1 MSRAGPV
8 DTTRGTAFEVFRAFL
23 RLGLTAFG
31 GPIAHLGYFRTEFV
45 EGRRWL
51 DEARYADLVALCQFL
66 PGPTSSQ
73 VGLALGYGRAGWTGA
88 LAAWCAFTLPSALVL
103 MALALGWLHAGG
115 ADAAGIVHGLKLVAV
130 AVVAQAVVAM
140 ARSLC
145 ADVPRAA
152 IAVVAGA
159 LVLAW
164 PGPGMW
170 AALVAGLVLGWAFV
184 PGVAAPVGAS
194 AALVGERYAPGTRRE
209 PRLRTAW
216 SLLAFAALLLLAL
229 PALAEATGHPALA
242 AVAGF
247 YRSGAL
253 VFGGG
258 HVVLPLLEAEVV
270 GRGWLDLDTF
280 VAGYGAAQA
289 MPGPLFAFGAYVGS
303 AMQLAPL
310 APWAAG
316 LLLMA
321 ALFLPG
327 ALLVFA
333 ALPLWQRGR
342 SRPGVRRVVAGL
354 NAAVVGL
361 LAATLYHPLW
371 TGSVRAW
378 TDVAVVVAAFAAL
391 VFARV
396 PPWAVV
402 LVTALAGWLLR

>member
-1 MSRAGPV
+1 MSRARPV
-8 DTTRGTAFEVFRAFL
+8 DPARGTAFEVFRAFL
-23 RLGLTAFG
+23 LLGLTAFG
-31 GPIAHLGYFRTEFV
+31 GPVAHLGYFRTEFV
-45 EGRRWL
+45 ERRRWL
-51 DEARYADLVALCQFL
+51 DEARYADLVAVCQFL

-73 VGLALGYGRAGWTGA
+73 VGLALGYGRAGWLGA
-88 LAAWCAFTLPSALVL
+88 CAAWCAFTLPSALAL
-103 MALALGWLHAGG
+103 MALALGGLHAGETE
-115 ADAAGIVHGLKLVAV
+115 AAGVVHGLKLVAV
-130 AVVAQAVVAM
+130 AVVAQAVLAM

-152 IAVVAGA
+152 IALIAGT
-159 LVLAW
+159 LVIAW

-170 AALVAGLVLGWAFV
+170 AALAAGGVLGWAFV
-184 PGVAAPVGAS
+184 PRAAMPAGTA
-194 AALVGERYAPGTRRE
+194 AALVEHARPHDASRE

-216 SLLAFAALLLLAL
+216 WLLAVAAVLLIAL

-242 AVAGF
+242 ALAGF

-258 HVVLPLLEAEVV
+258 HVVLPLLEAQVV
-270 GRGWLDLDTF
+270 GHGWLDADTF
-280 VAGYGAAQA
+280 LAGYGAAQA

-342 SRPGVRRVVAGL
+342 SRPGVRRIVAGL

-361 LAATLYHPLW
+361 LAATLYNPLW
-371 TGSVRAW
+371 TGSVHAW
-378 TDVAVVVAAFAAL
+378 TDVAMVVTAFVAL

-402 LVTALAGWLLR
+402 VATAVAGWLVR